1 MTDHPRKAAAI
12 ELKLELVPIP
22 VRDIDR
28 AKAFYAD
35 QLGFNVDHDVQP
47 TSAVRVVQLT
57 PPGSACSIAIGS
69 GLTGMEPGSLDNLQ
83 VVVGDADAALAH
95 LRGHGVECEGVD
107 EQPWG
112 RFVYFADPD
121 GNRWAIQQLPE
132 WAEYADAHRS

>member
-1 MTDHPRKAAAI
+1 VTGQPGQAGAM

-57 PPGSACSIAIGS
+57 PPSSSCSICLTR
-69 GLTGMEPGSLDNLQ
+69 GLPGLDGEPGTSRGLHL
-83 VVVGDADAALAH
+83 VVDDITQARQH
-95 LRGHGVECEGVD
+95 LVDKGVD
-107 EQPWG
+107 VDEVIELG
-112 RFVYFADPD
+112 GMHYAGIIDPD
-121 GNRWAIQQLPE
+121 GNSWTLQQING
-132 WAEYADAHRS
+132 